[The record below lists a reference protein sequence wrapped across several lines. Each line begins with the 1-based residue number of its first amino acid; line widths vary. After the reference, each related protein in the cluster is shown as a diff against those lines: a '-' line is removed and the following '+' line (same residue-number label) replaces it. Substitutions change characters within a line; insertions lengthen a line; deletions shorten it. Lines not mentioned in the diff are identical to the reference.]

1 MITRKN
7 VHQYIKTIANA
18 RRLMAQNIKNA
29 VNEYDESLVGL
40 MTEYACAAEFEPHE
54 ELDRLYTAR
63 VPKEIFSLLEENDY
77 NKEPAFSPD
86 SDFDRYWLVDG
97 GDIIIEAI
105 VYKGGAE

>member
-1 MITRKN
+1 MITREN
-7 VHQYIKTIANA
+7 VHQYIKTVANA
-18 RRLMAQNIKNA
+18 RRLMAQEIKNA

-63 VPKEIFSLLEENDY
+63 VSKEIFEFLEEDEY
-77 NKEPAFSPD
+77 YKEPAFS
-86 SDFDRYWLVDG
+86 SNSAFDRYWLVDC

-105 VYKGGAE
+105 VFRGDVR